1 MTPSQLAAAMFAPTQ
16 FTRRRQAVCRP
27 GTATDSAPALATGR
41 ATAESRA
48 GRRGAPALAC
58 LSLFALISLFPA
70 PSAMGALTHPF
81 VSDFTGSDTPQG
93 SLGSEAEKLAVRQSN
108 GHVYVIASSL
118 GVVDIFDAAGTF
130 VSQISGFGG
139 FGGDPDVAVDNS
151 ATASEGNLYVLPEF
165 GPLSAYDASGTLL
178 YQLDGSTTPIGD
190 FGDVCGLAVDASG
203 DVYVAD
209 FSNGGLIQKFDSSGA
224 FLATID
230 VPFTPCD
237 IAVDSDGTIWAIQWN
252 NSLHKVAPDGTDL
265 GTIDGDSP
273 TAVNIDPSSHHVYSA
288 HGSLVREFDS
298 SGSLVSQFGGNR
310 LGNSRGVD
318 INGSTGNVYV
328 STNPSAGSRVAIF
341 GPLAVVTEVTTLGAT
356 NITGTSATLN
366 GNVDPANGG
375 DVTECHFEYGTD
387 TSYGNSVPC
396 APGPP
401 YPGPTAVAADVSGLA
416 QSTTYHF
423 TLVVTTSSAGTLNGG
438 DQTFQT
444 PGPATVVSQSATNVT
459 DSTATLNATVIPNG
473 GDTTC
478 QFQYVDDAAFQASG
492 YDAATS
498 VDCSPFD
505 LGSSFDP
512 QNTSANVIGLTP
524 NTTYHY
530 PLVAANPAGT
540 TTGDDTTF
548 QTLLSFLVPIASF
561 GSPGSGAGQFQT
573 PLGVAIQMPNGAVF
587 VADSGNARVQKF
599 NSKNKF
605 LAAWGWGVA
614 NGSAQ
619 SQICTSNC
627 QAGIPGSGPGQFS
640 NPTSLPVGNA
650 AGAARG
656 NVFGA

>member
-81 VSDFTGSDTPQG
+81 LSDFTGSDTPQG

-209 FSNGGLIQKFDSSGA
+209 FGNGGLIQKFDSSGA

-230 VPFTPCD
+230 VPFSPCD
-237 IAVDSDGTIWAIQWN
+237 LTVDTDGTLYVIEWN
-252 NSLHKVAPDGTDL
+252 QSLHKVTPSGMDL
-265 GTIDGDSP
+265 GIIDGDSP
-273 TAVNIDPSSHHVYSA
+273 RAVNLDPSTHAVYSA
-288 HGSLVREFDS
+288 HQTFVRQFDS
-298 SGSLVSQFGGNR
+298 SGSLMSEFGAGLLENT
-310 LGNSRGVD
+310 RGVD

-328 STNPSAGSRVAIF
+328 STNPSGGSRVIIF
-341 GPLAVVTEVTTLGAT
+341 GPLAVIPDVLTGNAT
-356 NITGTSATLN
+356 NVTSTTATLN
-366 GNVDPANGG
+366 GHVDPAGG
-375 DVTECHFEYGTD
+375 GSITDCHFDYGTD

-396 APGPP
+396 VPATPISS
-401 YPGPTAVAADVSGLA
+401 PTDVSADISGLSP
-416 QSTTYHF
+416 STVYHF
-423 TLVVTTSSAGTLNGG
+423 R
-438 DQTFQT
+438 
-444 PGPATVVSQSATNVT
+444 
-459 DSTATLNATVIPNG
+459 
-473 GDTTC
+473 
-478 QFQYVDDAAFQASG
+478 
-492 YDAATS
+492 
-498 VDCSPFD
+498 
-505 LGSSFDP
+505 
-512 QNTSANVIGLTP
+512 
-524 NTTYHY
+524 
-530 PLVAANPAGT
+530 LVAANANGSAI
-540 TTGDDTTF
+540 GDDVTF
-548 QTLLSFLVPIASF
+548 VFSYLRFLESF
-561 GSPGSGAGQFQT
+561 GSSGSGAGQFQT
-573 PLGVAIQMPNGAVF
+573 PLGVAIQQPNGVVY